1 VVRAG
6 DKNNNYE
13 YTLWRI
19 YMKKILTA
27 VLLVLFC
34 TAISVAD
41 DSDFSKIDNDNDG
54 KISKKEYI
62 NAVTKNFN
70 TLDKNM
76 DGVLTREE
84 LKAVGKINYRKL
96 VKEEDINKD
105 GKVSKEE
112 FDKASEKRFNIID
125 KNNDGFID
133 RQEWNA
139 AKENVSGNTSKIS
152 PVAPFIIFRF

>member
-1 VVRAG
+1 
-6 DKNNNYE
+6 
-13 YTLWRI
+13 
-19 YMKKILTA
+19 MKRFLTA
-27 VLLVLFC
+27 VLLVLFF
-34 TAISVAD
+34 TVISLAD
-41 DSDFSKIDNDNDG
+41 NSDFSKIDNDNDG

-62 NAVTKNFN
+62 NAVTKTFD

-76 DGVLTREE
+76 DGFLTREE
-84 LKAVGKINYRKL
+84 LNAVGKIHYRKL
-96 VKEEDINKD
+96 VKEDDINKD

-112 FDKASEKRFNIID
+112 FGNASEKKFKIMD

-152 PVAPFIIFRF
+152 PVAPFIIFIF